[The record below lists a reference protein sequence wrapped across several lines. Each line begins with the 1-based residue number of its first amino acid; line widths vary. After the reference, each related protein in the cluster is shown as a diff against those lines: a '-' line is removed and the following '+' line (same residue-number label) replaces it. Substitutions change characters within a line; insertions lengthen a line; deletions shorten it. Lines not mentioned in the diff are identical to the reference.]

1 MSQNDE
7 LKIENKTIRIP
18 AHVYYKAVE
27 LTGLLTV
34 IAGHNYSLS
43 EIVSDIIGLYHTEMY
58 PRLAECIQDEKK
70 RAEMKATLQKSL
82 QIRSEIDPNLRI
94 RK

>member
-7 LKIENKTIRIP
+7 VKIEKKTIRIP
-18 AHVYYKAVE
+18 ANVYYKAVE

-43 EIVSDIIGLYHTEMY
+43 EIVSDIIGLYHTQMY
-58 PRLAECIQDEKK
+58 PQLTACIQDEKK
-70 RAEMKATLQKSL
+70 RAEMKDILQKSL
-82 QIRSEIDPNLRI
+82 KIRDEIDPNLKI